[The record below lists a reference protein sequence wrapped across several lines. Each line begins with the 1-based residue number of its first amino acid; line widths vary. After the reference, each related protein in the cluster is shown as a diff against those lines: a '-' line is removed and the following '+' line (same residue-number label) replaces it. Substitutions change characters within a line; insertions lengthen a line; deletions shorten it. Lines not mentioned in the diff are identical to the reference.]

1 MISVQNVSLQF
12 GGQYLFEGIS
22 FSMKEGQRTGLV
34 GKNGAGK
41 STLLKLLFG
50 DMEADQGDIVI
61 PRGETIG
68 YLKQELVAMKGKTVF
83 EEASSAFDESLGIE
97 KRMQEIEVA
106 LSERTDT
113 ESKEYA
119 DLLNELQELSHH
131 YELMDIATIDKQ
143 VELVLSGLGFLQEDL
158 AKPVETFSGGWQMR
172 IELAKILLS
181 KPNLVLLDEPTNHLD
196 IESIQWLEKYLL
208 GYPGSIL
215 LVSHDRSFLDNV
227 TNRTIE
233 ITNGRIYDYPA
244 PYTTFMELRKERIE
258 QQTAAARN
266 QEKMIDHTEQLI
278 EKFRYKASK
287 AKFAQTL
294 INKLDKME
302 KIEIDEEENASIQ
315 FRFPQ
320 PDRSGKAVL
329 KVESLSKSYGDKL
342 VLKDIDLLLERGDK
356 VALVGRNGEGKSTL
370 SRVVSNLEPFEG
382 SCTLGHNV
390 TLSYYAQNQADMMSG
405 QDTVFDVIDN
415 VATGDI
421 RTRIRNLLAAFLF
434 RGDDI
439 YKKVS
444 VLSGGEKSRLALCR
458 MLLQPANFL
467 ILDEPT
473 NHLDMR
479 SKDVLK
485 QALLNFQGT
494 VMVVSHDRDFLKGL
508 TNKIIEVANKN
519 VKEYIG
525 DIYDFIDAKGD
536 TYLDQSI
543 KSKASE
549 HNKGDSKQ
557 KEDFLLKKEKEKRRK
572 KIENAIK
579 RSEKEI
585 ETQERRIEE
594 IESKLKDPEFFKK
607 LAHNDPIYEE
617 YESLKTALNEQMETW
632 SAYQEEL
639 ETLLDE

>member
-196 IESIQWLEKYLL
+196 IESIQWLEKYLQ

-370 SRVVSNLEPFEG
+370 SRVVANLEPFEG
-382 SCTLGHNV
+382 SCTLGQNV

-405 QDTVFDVIDN
+405 QDSVFDVIDN

-525 DIYDFIDAKGD
+525 DIYDFINAKGD

-549 HNKGDSKQ
+549 HNKAGSKQ

>member
-579 RSEKEI
+579 RSEK
-585 ETQERRIEE
+585 
-594 IESKLKDPEFFKK
+594 
-607 LAHNDPIYEE
+607 
-617 YESLKTALNEQMETW
+617 
-632 SAYQEEL
+632 
-639 ETLLDE
+639 

>member
-617 YESLKTALNEQMETW
+617 YESLKTALNKQMETW

>member
-1 MISVQNVSLQF
+1 MISVQHVSLQF
-12 GGQYLFEGIS
+12 GGHFLFEGIS

-50 DMEADQGDIVI
+50 EIEADQGDIII

-68 YLKQELVAMKGKTVF
+68 YLKQDLVAMKGRTVF

-97 KRMQEIEVA
+97 KRMQEIETELA
-106 LSERTDT
+106 ERTDT
-113 ESKEYA
+113 ESTGYA

-143 VELVLSGLGFLQEDL
+143 VELVLNGLGFLQEDL
-158 AKPVETFSGGWQMR
+158 EKPVETFSGGWQMR

-196 IESIQWLEKYLL
+196 IESIQWLEKYLQ

-244 PYTTFMELRKERIE
+244 PYSSFMELRKERIE

-294 INKLDKME
+294 INKLDKLE
-302 KIEIDEEENASIQ
+302 KIEVDEEENASIQ
-315 FRFPQ
+315 FHFPQ
-320 PDRSGKAVL
+320 PERSGKAVL

-342 VLKDIDLLLERGDK
+342 VLHDIDLLLERGDK

-370 SRVVSNLEPFEG
+370 SRVVANLEPFEG

-405 QDTVFDVIDN
+405 QDSVFDVIDK

-485 QALLNFQGT
+485 QALLRFEGT

-525 DIYDFIDAKGD
+525 DIYDFIDAKGE

-543 KSKASE
+543 KAKSSAQHKA
-549 HNKGDSKQ
+549 NNKQ
-557 KEDFLLKKEKEKRRK
+557 KEDFLLKKEREKKRK
-572 KIENAIK
+572 KLENAIK
-579 RSEKEI
+579 KSEQVI
-585 ETQERRIEE
+585 ESHESRIEE

-617 YESLKTALNEQMETW
+617 YESLKAALNTEMEIW
-632 SAYQEEL
+632 SGYQEKL